1 MNLGA
6 PYRPILSTAPPIIE
20 RPGRVVVVEPSSER
34 RERLRTMLAQDGY
47 ECVLLPDG
55 DDLLRLS
62 IEFQPDLLLIA
73 VELPGSSGL
82 ELCGDVRAS
91 DPTRHV
97 PTILLGHDADERAVA
112 AGLLAGA
119 DDFVCDLERLHEL
132 RARVHVQLRNKR
144 LFDTLQRVRSER
156 DTLRRDVQID
166 ALTGLLNR
174 RALETGVG
182 ERCAAR
188 DRFAVLFMD
197 LDHFKSIDD
206 RFGHDVGDRVL
217 IAVSHVLKSGLR
229 PGDVVA
235 RYGGEEFVALIAG
248 AGPESAR
255 LVAERLRMSVEE
267 MPAVNRGPS
276 SVTISVGAA
285 VYNPQRAEEA
295 PVELL
300 RRADVA
306 LYEAKRSGRNRVLV
320 APLSAPEPAP
330 GPDVTQR
337 PPAADALPLTGE
349 GGSR

>member
-1 MNLGA
+1 MTLRA
-6 PYRPILSTAPPIIE
+6 EPRPILSTAPPIVE
-20 RPGRVVVVEPSSER
+20 RPGRVIVVEPSVER
-34 RERLRTMLAQDGY
+34 RERLRAMLAQEGY
-47 ECVLLPDG
+47 ESVLLEDG

-62 IEFQPDLLLIA
+62 VEFQPDLLLIA
-73 VELPGSSGL
+73 VELPNASGL

-91 DPTRHV
+91 DPTRHI
-97 PTILLGHDADERAVA
+97 PTILLGHRDDERAVA

-119 DDFVCDLERLHEL
+119 DDFIFDLERAQEF

-144 LFDTLQRVRSER
+144 FFDTLQRVRNER

-174 RALETGVG
+174 RALESGVA
-182 ERCAAR
+182 ERCNSHE
-188 DRFAVLFMD
+188 RFGVLFMD
-197 LDHFKSIDD
+197 LDHFKSIND
-206 RFGHDVGDRVL
+206 RFGHEVGDRVL
-217 IAVSHVLKSGLR
+217 IAVAHVLKSGLR

-255 LVAERLRMSVEE
+255 LVGERLRMNVEE
-267 MPAVNRGPS
+267 MPPVPRGPS
-276 SVTISVGAA
+276 SVTISVGAG
-285 VYNPQRAEEA
+285 VYDPQRAEEA

-306 LYEAKRSGRNRVLV
+306 LYEAKRAGRNCVFIA
-320 APLSAPEPAP
+320 APLDPEPT

-337 PPAADALPLTGE
+337 PPPPTLPRLGGE
-349 GGSR
+349 RRS